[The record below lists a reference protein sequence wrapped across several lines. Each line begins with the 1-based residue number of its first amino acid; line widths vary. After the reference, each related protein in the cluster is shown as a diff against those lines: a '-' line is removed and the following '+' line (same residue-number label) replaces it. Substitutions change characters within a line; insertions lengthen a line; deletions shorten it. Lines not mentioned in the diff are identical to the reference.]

1 MRAVC
6 TFYVILI
13 TIILI
18 QNGGLAGHSEN
29 GITVRSSS
37 EDNTA
42 FTQVNI
48 FLTESEL
55 KAWQNGI
62 VVANISHEDTETMV
76 DILHERFECHER
88 LDIQQC
94 QQCTSALTDHVYETV
109 GKGNVNELTEDE
121 FKEASSILFYLFSR
135 GSIDMTCDR
144 TIWLN
149 TVEEYVNA
157 IMATDGSPLLL
168 TEKELDSLLDDTN
181 SNYHPI
187 VYSKVNI
194 FLTESELEEWQNG
207 IVVANISQEDT
218 ETMVD
223 ILHERFECHERLDI
237 QQCQEC
243 ISTLTDHVYETVG
256 QGNVTELS
264 EDEFKEASSILFY
277 LFSLGSIDMT
287 CDKTFWLDTV
297 DEYVNAIMATDGS
310 PLLLTEEELDSL
322 LDNTNSN
329 YHPILYSKGF
339 CIGTPTQINPETFLK
354 DIFQMYGNQDVI
366 PEAEFEEMLTA
377 LSIGGATSGHDH
389 SHAKRSVLLSDTEV
403 ERSRR
408 ATEPGHDH
416 GNVTELENITSTCF
430 SGEELLDIH
439 GVDHELGMTE
449 QQFVDTCPSLVQQI
463 LRGSCTTPS
472 TNAVEI
478 TPEVWIYGTIAV
490 LVISLAAILGGL
502 IIPFC
507 PPSFYEKF
515 ILTLISLAVAVLAGD
530 ALIHLLPLALGLHAH
545 EGDTVHS
552 PLDPELSYAWKCLS
566 CLLAIYLFYLTETL
580 MGFWSEH
587 EHSHPEEFHMGQAKQ
602 VENGESPKSFSEA
615 ALTNHMDSSSPN
627 IFGKRQN
634 FLTKFGAL
642 PVMVIVG
649 DSLHNFGDGLAVGA
663 AFAMPQITHIK
674 NVDDPMWTF
683 FLQNVAFLI
692 GTAFIFVFAL
702 YEDAISIAL

>member
-42 FTQVNI
+42 FAQVNI

-55 KAWQNGI
+55 KEWQNGI

-168 TEKELDSLLDDTN
+168 TEEELDSLLDDTN

-187 VYSKVNI
+187 VYSKCFDV
-194 FLTESELEEWQNG
+194 ESLYHDNVVDHDGATKEEVFQ
-207 IVVANISQEDT
+207 IASFVVS
-218 ETMVD
+218 
-223 ILHERFECHERLDI
+223 
-237 QQCQEC
+237 
-243 ISTLTDHVYETVG
+243 
-256 QGNVTELS
+256 
-264 EDEFKEASSILFY
+264 Y
-277 LFSLGSIDMT
+277 LLQ
-287 CDKTFWLDTV
+287 
-297 DEYVNAIMATDGS
+297 
-310 PLLLTEEELDSL
+310 
-322 LDNTNSN
+322 
-329 YHPILYSKGF
+329 GF
-339 CIGTPTQINPETFLK
+339 CIGAPTQINPETFLK

-416 GNVTELENITSTCF
+416 GNVTELENITLTCF

-502 IIPFC
+502 IIPCC

-602 VENGESPKSFSEA
+602 VENGELPKSFSEA
-615 ALTNHMDSSSPN
+615 ALTDHVDSSSPN

-642 PVMVIVG
+642 PIMVIIG

-663 AFAMPQITHIK
+663 AFAVGLGTGLSTSIAVFCHEVPHELGDLAILLKSGIKLKWALFMNFISALTSFVGLYLGISLASTEAATQWIFAITAGMFLYVALADMMPQITHIK